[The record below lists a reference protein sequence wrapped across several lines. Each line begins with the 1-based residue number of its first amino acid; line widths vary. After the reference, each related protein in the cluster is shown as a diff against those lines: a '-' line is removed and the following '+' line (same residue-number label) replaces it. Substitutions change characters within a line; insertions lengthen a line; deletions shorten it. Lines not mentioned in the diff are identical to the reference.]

1 MLHHSA
7 DDLMVQQQM
16 AIIDDLEYTS
26 AKSAENKSEIVNCF
40 QNTTEDQKEKSA
52 ITSKLAIATTATTQN
67 KIDNDDVIE
76 LDSSPEKSN
85 LKTLTSPNKDFNA
98 KKISLESITTTLK
111 ENSLKMQPLEK
122 VRETITKSNETSNIK
137 SELKDQEDDRNE
149 KCNESDQNKENIEN
163 NENQVNGKE
172 DEITEIDNENQLDQN
187 KDEKSMINE
196 KQLFKDDENKEKQKN
211 ETTSRNDKNLE
222 LMDVS
227 ENEILNE
234 NKNDNKNLI
243 KTEVKESSNYA
254 TNDIKINDNSKS
266 PEPPTSINTTTN
278 QLNNR
283 KRLRSRSINEDQ
295 NESNIS
301 NNIRLTSTPLAN
313 HKDHNKEFI
322 NSTEP
327 QNMSTATATKTV
339 PLLNS
344 TSTSTNAYNNNNNN
358 CDEDDNVEQIHP
370 MKKLRAELETNF
382 TKHDSILA
390 EYIERTTNETP
401 DDIDKHIS
409 QLAIEIHT
417 LNDMIKAKEYEWN
430 NMLHLK
436 KVKEEICF
444 RLTRKKQ
451 VMELMATKLGEITNH
466 IPNATTSIE
475 QNLLGEKLSIAAQL
489 KIPNL
494 TNHHLLSSHSP
505 PTTGATSATTP
516 NPSLVA
522 AQAAVAAAAAAAA
535 ASGGSSSLSSPSTV
549 VSSSAA
555 ALAAMAAAT
564 SNLLNYSNAA
574 ATTISSAANKNNTN
588 NFLNSNNEF
597 SLNSTSTSAAQNI
610 LQLRANMKSSDL
622 AKEKNSAQKIHRN
635 ILPKPSTATSSSQQ
649 QQLQQHQQL
658 LATSLIQNAAANS
671 GGGGASA
678 SQLAGL
684 SGLFGSATAP
694 VVLSSGA
701 SGGGGA
707 AQIPLP
713 LSNVATGSL
722 MSAHTPPGATQ
733 TATTTNPNSVTS
745 LNHQPTILN
754 NYLTAAASVQ
764 QQLGELFNGH
774 HNPNNAQN
782 SQNLMVGRQGVFKD
796 VKSIIADY
804 RQRHPEQV
812 PRRGRRMKSTNS
824 NDVSVG
830 ATGQNRLSNS
840 ELNNLLNRLEANSRA
855 SDNDSSLHHSLL
867 NNGNAA
873 AAAAVAANLS
883 TNTSA
888 NTGNISLKDVLVQFA
903 KMSGRLNAAAAAAAS
918 AAAMTTPSLQNNIN
932 NNNNNNK
939 NNNSNNNNSNNNNSN
954 KNNNTKTANCT
965 ATTASYNSSI
975 GQNNSNSNN
984 PSTFP
989 EVTLHPVSTTNQT
1002 ADQSGSLLHGIL
1014 TKYSRGGTSSSHSSN
1029 SSQNS
1034 LLNAVVAAGQQQQQ
1048 QTSCAPTSTTTNY
1061 NSTFSPTLARLLTA
1075 PERITNNLSGSQ
1087 NSTIGSHQTSTIT
1100 AAQAAA
1106 AAAAA
1111 ATSSS
1116 NSTGLNLT
1124 KVVAHNSEITITP
1137 VMNSNTAQQTALQHS
1152 LLQKQI
1158 KEALNISKNLNSGN
1172 TSDRIKSE
1180 YFMNMDDEADDS
1192 VDRLVIDEGG
1202 GDSGTGEEI
1211 HRIAPNAIGQEFH
1224 ENEVPWCQGCKNQE
1238 AQFVCAGCGS
1248 QWYCSRECQVQAW
1261 DEHSET
1267 CTG

>member
-622 AKEKNSAQKIHRN
+622 AKEKNSAQKIHRLLVSRN

-840 ELNNLLNRLEANSRA
+840 ELNNLLNRLEA
-855 SDNDSSLHHSLL
+855 
-867 NNGNAA
+867 
-873 AAAAVAANLS
+873 
-883 TNTSA
+883 
-888 NTGNISLKDVLVQFA
+888 
-903 KMSGRLNAAAAAAAS
+903 
-918 AAAMTTPSLQNNIN
+918 
-932 NNNNNNK
+932 
-939 NNNSNNNNSNNNNSN
+939 
-954 KNNNTKTANCT
+954 
-965 ATTASYNSSI
+965 
-975 GQNNSNSNN
+975 
-984 PSTFP
+984 
-989 EVTLHPVSTTNQT
+989 
-1002 ADQSGSLLHGIL
+1002 
-1014 TKYSRGGTSSSHSSN
+1014 YSRGGTSSSHSSN